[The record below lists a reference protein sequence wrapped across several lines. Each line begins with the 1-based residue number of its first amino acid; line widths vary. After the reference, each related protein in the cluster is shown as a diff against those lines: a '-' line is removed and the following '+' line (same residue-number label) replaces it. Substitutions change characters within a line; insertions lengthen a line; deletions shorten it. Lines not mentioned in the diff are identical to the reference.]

1 MSSLFQIGV
10 GGGAGGACQGLEPLV
25 RILKNGVLKYVCIII
40 PIALMFFGI
49 LDLGKAVIASDEKE
63 VKGAQ
68 GRLIKRVIYAIVIF
82 LVPSIVTLVMN
93 LVAIGADPSE
103 TDTTSWASCWNSVYI
118 ANK

>member
-93 LVAIGADPSE
+93 LVAIGADPSK
-103 TDTTSWASCWNSVYI
+103 TDTKSWASCWNSVYI